1 MNSASSFLVK
11 FNPLQQPGST
21 KTFWSPVTQR
31 HGLVYKREG
40 KKYPIKCSSQK
51 SPSQGSLYLTNKT
64 RTDED
69 IINRNHKTLNKSTVP
84 LASQDDNFKIVSTS
98 FVDVLNKKLDAL
110 YRLTRPY
117 TWIGIIIGILSTSLL
132 PVQSLADLT
141 PTFFMEVLKSMVP
154 AILMNIFVS
163 AINQLSDVEIDKVN
177 KPHLPLASGD
187 FSIGE
192 GVAIAVISTMTSVA
206 MGIMLGSPPLFIGL
220 ITWWIVGAAY
230 SIDLPLLRWKG
241 SPLMAA
247 VTIMILNGLLL
258 QFPYFVHVQKYVLG
272 RPLEFTKPLL
282 FAAAFMGIFNIAI
295 AFVKDL
301 PDVEGDKEFG
311 LRTLPVILGKE
322 KVFSISVSMLLMAYG
337 AAILTGASSP
347 FLLCKLVTM
356 IGHSVLGFILWH
368 QSRTIDLSDAK
379 SMQSLYMFIF
389 KLYYAEFFLI
399 HFIR

>member
-1 MNSASSFLVK
+1 MAWY
-11 FNPLQQPGST
+11 T
-21 KTFWSPVTQR
+21 KE
-31 HGLVYKREG
+31 KA
-40 KKYPIKCSSQK
+40 K
-51 SPSQGSLYLTNKT
+51 S
-64 RTDED
+64 
-69 IINRNHKTLNKSTVP
+69 
-84 LASQDDNFKIVSTS
+84 
-98 FVDVLNKKLDAL
+98 
-110 YRLTRPY
+110 
-117 TWIGIIIGILSTSLL
+117 ILSNA
-132 PVQSLADLT
+132 PPKQA
-141 PTFFMEVLKSMVP
+141 PR
-154 AILMNIFVS
+154 
-163 AINQLSDVEIDKVN
+163 KVN

-206 MGIMLGSPPLFIGL
+206 MGIMLRSPPLFIGL

-258 QFPYFVHVQKYVLG
+258 QFPYFVHVQ
-272 RPLEFTKPLL
+272 
-282 FAAAFMGIFNIAI
+282 
-295 AFVKDL
+295 DL

-368 QSRTIDLSDAK
+368 QTRTIDLSDAK

>member
-1 MNSASSFLVK
+1 MICEEKS
-11 FNPLQQPGST
+11 ST
-21 KTFWSPVTQR
+21 KTLWSPVTQR

-40 KKYPIKCSSQK
+40 KKYPIKCSSQT
-51 SPSQGSLYLTNKT
+51 SPTQGSLYLTNKT
-64 RTDED
+64 RTEED

-84 LASQDDNFKIVSTS
+84 LASQDDNTKIVSTS

-117 TWIGIIIGILSTSLL
+117 TWIGIIVGILSTSLL

-154 AILMNIFVS
+154 AILMNIFVT

-206 MGIMLGSPPLFIGL
+206 MGIMLRSPPLFIGL

-322 KVFSISVSMLLMAYG
+322 KVSKLFSLSLLDFY
-337 AAILTGASSP
+337 
-347 FLLCKLVTM
+347 
-356 IGHSVLGFILWH
+356 
-368 QSRTIDLSDAK
+368 R
-379 SMQSLYMFIF
+379 
-389 KLYYAEFFLI
+389 
-399 HFIR
+399 

>member
-1 MNSASSFLVK
+1 
-11 FNPLQQPGST
+11 
-21 KTFWSPVTQR
+21 
-31 HGLVYKREG
+31 
-40 KKYPIKCSSQK
+40 
-51 SPSQGSLYLTNKT
+51 
-64 RTDED
+64 
-69 IINRNHKTLNKSTVP
+69 
-84 LASQDDNFKIVSTS
+84 
-98 FVDVLNKKLDAL
+98 
-110 YRLTRPY
+110 
-117 TWIGIIIGILSTSLL
+117 
-132 PVQSLADLT
+132 
-141 PTFFMEVLKSMVP
+141 MEVLKSMVP
-154 AILMNIFVS
+154 AILMNIFVT

-206 MGIMLGSPPLFIGL
+206 MGIMLRSPPLFIGL

-368 QSRTIDLSDAK
+368 QTRTIDLSDAK